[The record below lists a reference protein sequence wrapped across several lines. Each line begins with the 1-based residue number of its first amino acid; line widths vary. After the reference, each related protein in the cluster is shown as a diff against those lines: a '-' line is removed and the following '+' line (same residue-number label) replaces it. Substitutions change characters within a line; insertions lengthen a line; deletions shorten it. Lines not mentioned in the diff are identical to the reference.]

1 MSNEQKMTHAHGRNK
16 KWKGGEF
23 ILETL
28 IMSDTDSILTSIKKM
43 IGPSVDNTYF
53 DSDIMTHINT
63 VFMELQQLGAGPE
76 NGFFIEDKNAVWT
89 DFMQSSTL
97 LNSIKTF
104 MYLKV
109 KLIFDPPSSTAAIDS
124 INRIIDKLEWHINDQ
139 AERLDNREIPKEERW

>member
-1 MSNEQKMTHAHGRNK
+1 M
-16 KWKGGEF
+16 
-23 ILETL
+23 ETL
-28 IMSDTDSILTSIKKM
+28 MISDTDSIFMSIKKL

-53 DSDIMTHINT
+53 DPDIMIHINA
-63 VFMELQQLGAGPE
+63 VFMELQQIGAGPE

-89 DFMQSSTL
+89 DFMQSGTL

-109 KLIFDPPSSTAAIDS
+109 KLIFDPPSSSAAIDS

-139 AERLDNREIPKEERW
+139 SEHLDNKVSPDKERWW